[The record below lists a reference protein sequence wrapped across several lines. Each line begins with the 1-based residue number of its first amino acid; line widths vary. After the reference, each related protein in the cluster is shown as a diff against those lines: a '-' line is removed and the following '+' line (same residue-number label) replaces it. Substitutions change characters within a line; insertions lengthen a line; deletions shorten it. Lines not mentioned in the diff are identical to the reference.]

1 MMNKLLKI
9 GCLAIYLLAITGLFI
24 PLPFSTE
31 TPLRYMALILLAVH
45 LLEVPI
51 MFRYVRRYP
60 GSLAVSLLLTLL
72 FGFLHWWP
80 LRQPWQSELQ

>member
-1 MMNKLLKI
+1 MNNLLKI
-9 GCLAIYLLAITGLFI
+9 GCLAIYLLALAGLFV
-24 PLPFSTE
+24 PLPFGAE
-31 TPLRYMALILLAVH
+31 IALRYVAVILLAVH

-51 MFRYVRRYP
+51 MFRHVRRYP

-80 LRQPWQSELQ
+80 LRQGAPALN